1 MTGLV
6 SHYNIE
12 VLPFMLL
19 NPHIHTFSNLHS
31 LFYFFFTFPF
41 FIYFLFTR
49 CCTVVANYL
58 QALFT
63 RKKRKKK
70 KETSDRFINALRSI
84 MNTLKFSAFPYR
96 SWIVTI

>member
-1 MTGLV
+1 MAGLV

-31 LFYFFFTFPF
+31 LFYFFFTFLF
-41 FIYFLFTR
+41 FIYFLFTH
-49 CCTVVANYL
+49 CCTIVANYL

-63 RKKRKKK
+63 GKKRKK
-70 KETSDRFINALRSI
+70 KETSDRLINALRSI
-84 MNTLKFSAFPYR
+84 INTLKFSAFPYC
-96 SWIVTI
+96 S